1 MSVAGV
7 VGRGLAAGVVGTLAL
22 TLAEKAEM
30 KLTGREPS
38 TVPGQVGAR
47 LSGHD
52 PHAEMDLVRRLNPVV
67 HWAHG
72 ISMGVVRAS
81 LEAAG
86 MSRRSASAAF
96 FPILWGSDAALYA
109 TLGIAP
115 PPWRWS
121 LRDLATD
128 VYGKGVLAF
137 ATSGAYAAIGR
148 AF

>member
-7 VGRGLAAGVVGTLAL
+7 VGRGFAAGVVGTVAL
-22 TLAEKAEM
+22 TIAEKAEM

-38 TVPGQVGAR
+38 TIPGQVGAR

-52 PHAEMDLVRRLNPVV
+52 PQADADLVERLNPVV

-81 LEAAG
+81 LDAAG
-86 MSRRSASAAF
+86 MSRRSASVAF
-96 FPILWGSDAALYA
+96 FPMLWGSDAALYA

-121 LRDLATD
+121 RGDLATD
-128 VYGKGVLAF
+128 LYGKGVLAF
-137 ATSGAYAAIGR
+137 ATSGAYVAISK
-148 AF
+148 AS